1 MKQFRVV
8 YNFVL
13 IAVLSATIFF
23 AVMSSSAAQ
32 HGFSV
37 KEYEEFH
44 DVLHPLEH
52 EALPKKD
59 YRRIRANAGEL
70 VKRGRAIVKVGVPP
84 ATSEDQK
91 QAFSQELKKF
101 DDALRTFQTRAKK
114 GTNDQ
119 LKASYSNVH
128 DSFEMLANMLPR
140 S

>member
-1 MKQFRVV
+1 
-8 YNFVL
+8 
-13 IAVLSATIFF
+13 LSATHFI
-23 AVMSSSAAQ
+23 ATNISQSAAQ

-52 EALPKKD
+52 DALPKKD

-91 QAFSQELKKF
+91 QAFSEGLKKF
-101 DDALRTFQTRAKK
+101 GDALRTRKERHK
-114 GTNDQ
+114 
-119 LKASYSNVH
+119 
-128 DSFEMLANMLPR
+128 R
-140 S
+140 STQSVL